1 MHKEEG
7 EMGEEGRSL
16 GHKLNIID
24 GITDGIIPSVTL
36 SVKYH
41 VTIRF
46 VFFESHYN
54 TFCISLGI
62 YRENL
67 SVDIFTDIFYRGG
80 L

>member
-1 MHKEEG
+1 
-7 EMGEEGRSL
+7 MGEEGRSL

-24 GITDGIIPSVTL
+24 GITDGIIPSVTP

-41 VTIRF
+41 VTIWF
-46 VFFESHYN
+46 IFFESHYN
-54 TFCISLGI
+54 ILCISLGI

-67 SVDIFTDIFYRGG
+67 SVGIFTDVLYRGS

>member
-54 TFCISLGI
+54 TLCISLGI